1 MHSVH
6 VPGKGSFQWNRAPMG
21 LLGSLPSFVRMME
34 FLMTNLQDI
43 TYQEDLLIHTRT
55 QKEQREQLQRV
66 FNRLRANNQQTVE
79 CKEMLRRCR
88 TWDSC
93 SQRRESC
100 QGRIRL
106 RP

>member
-1 MHSVH
+1 MEVEKNSNTDAPEGGESQVHSVH

-55 QKEQREQLQRV
+55 QKEQL
-66 FNRLRANNQQTVE
+66 
-79 CKEMLRRCR
+79 
-88 TWDSC
+88 
-93 SQRRESC
+93 
-100 QGRIRL
+100 
-106 RP
+106 